1 MNRRLLLTGLVVGV
15 TQTRAADEV
24 IKPKGDPNDP
34 GRKPE
39 PNKQGHY
46 DCILKSMETGQVTEI
61 RPKNIQKLHPPRKRT
76 SLAFTSD
83 RKPFVYWTI
92 QVDYKLDIVFGNE
105 NASASAYIRN
115 QEVHFWLYEGSGELV
130 P

>member
-1 MNRRLLLTGLVVGV
+1 MNRRLLLSSLTLAVIPAGAV
-15 TQTRAADEV
+15 DDV

-34 GRKPE
+34 GPKPE
-39 PNKQGHY
+39 PNKQGKY

-61 RPKNIQKLHPPRKRT
+61 RPKDVQKVHAPQKRT
-76 SLAFTSD
+76 SSNFASGG
-83 RKPFVYWTI
+83 RPFVFWAI
-92 QVDYKLDIVFGNE
+92 QVDYEPGTVFGNK

-115 QEVHFWLYEGSGELV
+115 QEVHFWLYEGSGEPV

>member
-1 MNRRLLLTGLVVGV
+1 MSSLALGV
-15 TQTRAADEV
+15 MAAVADDEV
-24 IKPKGDPNDP
+24 IKPKGVLNDP
-34 GRKPE
+34 GPKPE
-39 PNKQGHY
+39 LNKQGKY

-76 SLAFTSD
+76 SSAFTTD
-83 RKPFVYWTI
+83 GRPFVYWTI
-92 QVDYKLDIVFGNE
+92 QIDYKLDTVFGNE

-115 QEVHFWLYEGSGELV
+115 QQVHFWLYEGSGELV